1 MKLAMAAARRGRRTA
16 VRTVLLR
23 TAIVGSVLAV
33 ASSCGA
39 STPAGPAGPPASSAA
54 SSAAPTGPAAPG
66 AAAGCDAGAWRSAP
80 VSVTHSVPV
89 PPLPVITAIRT
100 AAHPECGYDRLVL
113 DLNGPVPSYDVRY
126 VAQVIADPS
135 GMPITLAGRSYL
147 LITLRPAQAHTE
159 AGVTTIVRPS
169 KTVDY
174 RVLKSY
180 AVAGD
185 FEGVFTVAL
194 GLTGTTSIRVG
205 ELPGHLY
212 IDVRA

>member
-1 MKLAMAAARRGRRTA
+1 MKLAALRVRRTA

-23 TAIVGSVLAV
+23 TVVVGSVLAV
-33 ASSCGA
+33 ASSCGT
-39 STPAGPAGPPASSAA
+39 SPPGGPAGPPASSAA
-54 SSAAPTGPAAPG
+54 PTGASAPG
-66 AAAGCDAGAWRSAP
+66 ASSGCDAGAWRSAP

-89 PPLPVITAIRT
+89 PGLPVVTAIRT

-159 AGVTTIVRPS
+159 AGATTIVRAS
-169 KTVDY
+169 KTVGY

-194 GLTGTTSIRVG
+194 GLTGTASIRVG

>member
-1 MKLAMAAARRGRRTA
+1 MGFRFPAPPSLVRAA
-16 VRTVLLR
+16 VLGVALV
-23 TAIVGSVLAV
+23 A
-33 ASSCGA
+33 ASSCSA
-39 STPAGPAGPPASSAA
+39 SNPAPDSAPPAASPAPAA
-54 SSAAPTGPAAPG
+54 S
-66 AAAGCDAGAWRSAP
+66 CDSGAWRSAP
-80 VSVTHSVPV
+80 VSVSHSVPV
-89 PPLPVITAIRT
+89 PGLPVVTAIRT

-113 DLNGPVPSYDVRY
+113 DLNGPVPSYGVRY
-126 VAQVIADPS
+126 VTQVIADPS

-159 AGVTTIVRPS
+159 AGATTIVRPS

-174 RVLKSY
+174 PVLKSY

>member
-23 TAIVGSVLAV
+23 TAVVGGVLAV
-33 ASSCGA
+33 ASSCGT
-39 STPAGPAGPPASSAA
+39 STPAGHAGSPAT
-54 SSAAPTGPAAPG
+54 SAAPTGSSAPG
-66 AAAGCDAGAWRSAP
+66 TSTGCDAGPWRSAP

-89 PPLPVITAIRT
+89 PGLPVVTAIRT
-100 AAHPECGYDRLVL
+100 ASHPECGYDRLVL
-113 DLNGPVPSYDVRY
+113 DLTGPVPSYDVRY

-135 GMPITLAGRSYL
+135 GMSITLAGRSYL

-159 AGVTTIVRPS
+159 AGATTIVRPS